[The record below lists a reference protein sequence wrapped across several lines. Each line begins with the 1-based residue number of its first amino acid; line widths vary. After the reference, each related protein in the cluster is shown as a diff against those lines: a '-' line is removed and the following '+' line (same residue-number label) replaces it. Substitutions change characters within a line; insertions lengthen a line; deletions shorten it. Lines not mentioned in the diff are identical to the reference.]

1 MNALLKRKSQKEKSI
16 FDEVLM
22 GLFLSRMKILGIVY
36 SLNLSKEEF
45 FYFESKDLLEDIIE
59 APSKNPV

>member
-45 FYFESKDLLEDIIE
+45 LYFESKDLLEDIIE